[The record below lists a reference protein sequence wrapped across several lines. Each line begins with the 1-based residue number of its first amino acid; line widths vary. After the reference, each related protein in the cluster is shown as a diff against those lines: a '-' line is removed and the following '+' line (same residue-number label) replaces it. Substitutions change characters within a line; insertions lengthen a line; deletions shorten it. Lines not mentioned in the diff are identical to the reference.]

1 MMFPWARPVAMLLVA
16 LFAGINSGC
25 RSRPTPHAGV
35 SSAVVPS
42 PSPAPTNAPTRT
54 PTPASTTT
62 TATTPAPGPRLAGT
76 ATTNAPT
83 TRTNPPTPV
92 LKSFA
97 ADHGRYQFTI
107 DATDAP
113 DLMEWADREL
123 RPVVQAWYPKL
134 IAMLP
139 SDGFVAR
146 TNVTLRFRLDMGGT
160 PASAGGGRINMNAPW
175 FRKELKREARGSVV
189 HEMVHV
195 VQDYGGARRRNP
207 NATRTPGWL
216 VEGIPDYIRWFL
228 YEPETKGAEITARNF
243 ARARHDASYR
253 VTGNFL
259 NWVTLNHNKEIVPKL
274 NAAARE
280 GRYAED
286 LWKQFTGQT
295 LTELGDAWRQAHA
308 TRLNLPLTNA
318 PGSPVSNT
326 PSPAPAGAAQPEVKS
341 SAVRRIL
348 FLGNS
353 ITLHGPKPD
362 IGWTN
367 NWGMAASAEDK
378 DYVHLVAQA
387 FARHTSTTPEIRV
400 RNIADF
406 ERQYATYPVEEQLK
420 ELFAFD
426 PDLVVLAIGENVPA
440 LASDAAKAQFQQG
453 VVRILNSALAK
464 RRPMIVV
471 RSCFWPDAAK
481 DQALRAAAAA
491 TEARFVDVGDLGRD
505 PTHAARAERTFAH
518 DGVAGHPGDKGM
530 KALSDAIVQAA
541 LK

>member
-1 MMFPWARPVAMLLVA
+1 MMFPWARIAAMLMVA
-16 LFAGINSGC
+16 LAVGVSSGC
-25 RSRPTPHAGV
+25 RSRPTSQA
-35 SSAVVPS
+35 AI
-42 PSPAPTNAPTRT
+42 PSPAPSPADAPTRT
-54 PTPASTTT
+54 PLQK
-62 TATTPAPGPRLAGT
+62 TTPVPAPSLAVT
-76 ATTNAPT
+76 ATTNAPSAG
-83 TRTNPPTPV
+83 TNRPTPV
-92 LKSFA
+92 LKSFV
-97 ADHGRYQFTI
+97 ADQGRYQFSI

-113 DLMEWADREL
+113 DLMAWADREL

-134 IAMLP
+134 VAMLP

-175 FRKELKREARGSVV
+175 FRKELNREARGSVV

-207 NATRTPGWL
+207 DATRTPGWL

-259 NWVTLNHNKEIVPKL
+259 NWVTLNHNKEIVQKL

-280 GRYAED
+280 GRYSED
-286 LWKQFTGQT
+286 LWKQFTGRT

-308 TRLNLPLTNA
+308 TRLNLTLTNA
-318 PGSPVSNT
+318 PDSNA
-326 PSPAPAGAAQPEVKS
+326 PSSAPAGAAQPEIQS

-367 NWGMAASAEDK
+367 SWGMAASAEDK

-387 FARHTSTTPEIRV
+387 FARHTSTAPQIRV
-400 RNIADF
+400 RNIAEF
-406 ERQYATYPVEEQLK
+406 ERQYATYHVEEQLK
-420 ELFAFD
+420 DLFAFD

-440 LASDAAKAQFQQG
+440 LASDAAKTQFQQS
-453 VVRILNSALAK
+453 VQRILYAALAK

-471 RSCFWPDAAK
+471 RSCFWPDDAK
-481 DQALRAAAAA
+481 DQALRAAATSAR
-491 TEARFVDVGDLGRD
+491 ARFVDVGAIGRD
-505 PTHAARAERTFAH
+505 PAHAARAERTFTH
-518 DGVAGHPGDKGM
+518 EGVAGHPGDKGM
-530 KALSDAIVQAA
+530 KALADAIVQAA